1 MENEHAATKPQ
12 DDVYKLYEFYSI
24 LSATHGNR
32 AVKILANLYGLTTIF
47 GTNSVRTIGSQWK
60 KVTFMYTKS
69 ANQWLTSTFI
79 ELNNFKYY

>member
-32 AVKILANLYGLTTIF
+32 AVKILANLYGLTTTF
-47 GTNSVRTIGSQWK
+47 GTNSVRTIGIQCMS
-60 KVTFMYTKS
+60 
-69 ANQWLTSTFI
+69 NQAVMPGRQLFR
-79 ELNNFKYY
+79 ELSFLNK